1 MSRLSIREEIL
12 QLVELIKMEKEAEM
26 DIYLS
31 SVANSSFHELRNMGL
46 CWYPVKVLKTSY
58 DFGERLLV
66 RVARMPEHKHSHS
79 FQSGKLV
86 RLFSN
91 AGNSVGEDDFV
102 TAVINSADDRE
113 MLITINS
120 DELPEWIDGN
130 YLGVQLLFD
139 ENVYR
144 EMNAALQ
151 YMLETKEEN
160 INRLMHV
167 LLGEQDARFTEK
179 DKVQISA
186 LNDKQNEALNL
197 INTALDVA
205 IIHGPPGTGKTTTLV
220 ESIMQTLQTEAQVLV
235 AAPSNAAVD
244 LLVEKLNARAVQ
256 VVRLGH
262 PARVTDEVLLTTLDA
277 RYSHHPDYKNLRVIR
292 RKIDEYTKLAA
303 KYKRNFGEAEREQ
316 RRLLYAEARK
326 LKQEAQQLSYY
337 ITSDIISKAQVIA
350 CTLHGASA
358 DVLKGIRFKTVF
370 LDEASQA
377 LEPASWIPIAKA
389 NRVVFAGDHKQL
401 PPTIKSMKA
410 AQMGLQN
417 TLFEKSITRNKADVM
432 LNVQYRMHEAIMEF
446 SSQQFYNSELKAHPV
461 VAKHLIFEADIPVE
475 FVDTAGTGF
484 FEEQNSETK
493 SIYNKEEA
501 ALLVKHLQSY
511 IHLVEESGS
520 LRNLTS
526 MGIISPY
533 RAQTVILKEMIN
545 SDDILPDYL
554 KTISSVNTV
563 DSFQGQERDIIYIS
577 LTRSNEKSEI
587 GFLSDLRRMNVA
599 MTRARKKLVMI
610 GDSATLA
617 SHPFYAKL
625 LDYVQQ
631 YAVYKSAYEYIY
643 QQ

>member
-1 MSRLSIREEIL
+1 MSRLNIQEEIL
-12 QLVELIKMEKEAEM
+12 QLVELLKMEKEAEM

-31 SVANSSFHELRNMGL
+31 SVANSSFHDQRNMGL
-46 CWYPVKVLKTSY
+46 CWYPVKVLKTGY

-66 RVARMPEHKHSHS
+66 RVSRMPEHKHSHS

-86 RLFSN
+86 RMFSN

-102 TAVINSADDRE
+102 TAVVNSADERE
-113 MLITINS
+113 MLITINAE
-120 DELPEWIDGN
+120 ELPEWIDGN

-151 YMLETKEEN
+151 YLLETKEEN
-160 INRLMHV
+160 INRLKHV
-167 LLGEQDARFTEK
+167 LLGEQTARFTEK
-179 DKVQISA
+179 DKIRASS
-186 LNDKQNEALNL
+186 LNDSQNEALNL

-220 ESIMQTLQTEAQVLV
+220 ESILTTLQSEAQVLV
-235 AAPSNAAVD
+235 AASSNAAVD

-262 PARVTDEVLLTTLDA
+262 PARVTDEVLLSTLDS
-277 RYSHHPDYKNLRVIR
+277 RFYHHENYKNLRTLR
-292 RKIDEYTKLAA
+292 RQADEYTKLAS
-303 KYKRNFGEAEREQ
+303 KYKRHFGEAEREQ
-316 RRLLYAEARK
+316 RRLLRTEAKK
-326 LKQEAQQLSYY
+326 LRQEAQQLSYY

-350 CTLHGASA
+350 CTLHGASG

-389 NRVVFAGDHKQL
+389 NRVIFAGDHKQL

-410 AQMGLQN
+410 AQNGLQN
-417 TLFEKSITRNKADVM
+417 TLFEKAITRNKADVM
-432 LNVQYRMHEAIMEF
+432 LNVQYRMNDIIMQF
-446 SSQQFYNSELKAHPV
+446 SSKQFYRSELKAHPS
-461 VAKHLIFEADIPVE
+461 VATHLIFENDSPVE
-475 FVDTAGTGF
+475 FIDTAGTGF
-484 FEEQNSETK
+484 FEEQNLETK
-493 SIYNKEEA
+493 SIYNKDEA
-501 ALLVKHLQSY
+501 TLLLKHLLMY
-511 IHLVEESGS
+511 LEKVEASGS

-526 MGIISPY
+526 IGIISPY
-533 RAQTVILKEMIN
+533 RAQTVVLN
-545 SDDILPDYL
+545 NLVSANDALPHYL
-554 KTISSVNTV
+554 KSITNINTV
-563 DSFQGQERDIIYIS
+563 DSFQGQERDVIYIS

-617 SHPFYAKL
+617 SHPFYADL

-643 QQ
+643 I